1 MIAWLCDILSQIG
14 RVVEASVR
22 RATVRRWD

>member
-14 RVVEASVR
+14 RVVTASVG